1 MRCTLNRWGTGT
13 CPTPKLTQETKEMDE
28 RLKKMQ
34 AERESQDKMWNCI
47 ETTIIKKDDT
57 FINCILKK

>member
-13 CPTPKLTQETKEMDE
+13 GPPPKLTEETKIMDE

-34 AERESQDKMWNCI
+34 AEREIQDKMWNCI
-47 ETTIIKKDDT
+47 ETTIKKEDT